1 MGCNMRMVNDK
12 SLTAVVRFV
21 LGQLELDSDAIV
33 AELLADIQKLQSAPD
48 DGGSADRLQAKRT
61 AIERKRE
68 NALDAFLSEK
78 ISNEELQAIRA
89 RYDREQAAID
99 QQLQAI
105 AEAAHTLEAQK
116 TGLEDIVR
124 TIRAGLD
131 GSEEGYREVIER
143 VTVLEDYIDVQVKFV
158 PGTFRIWYTTSG
170 KREAYTTTIQRWE
183 VVQPD

>member
-1 MGCNMRMVNDK
+1 MRMVNDK
-12 SLTAVVRFV
+12 SLTTIVSFV

-68 NALDAFLSEK
+68 NALDAFLSGT
-78 ISNEELQAIRA
+78 ISDGELQTMRS
-89 RYDREQAAID
+89 RYDRELAAID
-99 QQLQAI
+99 RELLAI
-105 AEAAHTLEAQK
+105 TEAAQTLESQK

-124 TIRAGLD
+124 TIRAGLN
-131 GSEEGYREVIER
+131 GSEEVYREVIES
-143 VTVLEDYIDVQVKFV
+143 VTVFEDYINVRVKFV

-170 KREAYTTTIQRWE
+170 KREEYTTTIQRWE
-183 VVQPD
+183 VV